1 MTGPRLERAP
11 RGDEPVRAQQ
21 PVLVPR
27 LGPGQALVPRLGPVR
42 VLVPRLGPVRAPRPE
57 AVPAQVPERAQE
69 PHPRQEEGHREL
81 APRWTWAAAE
91 ALV

>member
-27 LGPGQALVPRLGPVR
+27 LGPGQVLVPRLGPVR
-42 VLVPRLGPVRAPRPE
+42 VLVPRLGPVRA
-57 AVPAQVPERAQE
+57 
-69 PHPRQEEGHREL
+69 
-81 APRWTWAAAE
+81 
-91 ALV
+91 

>member
-1 MTGPRLERAP
+1 MTGPRLERVP

-21 PVLVPR
+21 PVQV
-27 LGPGQALVPRLGPVR
+27 LVPRLGPVR
-42 VLVPRLGPVRAPRPE
+42 VLVPRLGPGRAPRPE
-57 AVPAQVPERAQE
+57 AVPVPVPVRAQE
-69 PHPRQEEGHREL
+69 PQPRQEAGQQVPVKGQAREL